1 MLKISHIYKSFG
13 NNEILHDVS
22 LDVKK
27 GDVYGILGLSGAGK
41 STLVRCING
50 LETVDAGEILYKD
63 EVICSNSIKI
73 SKEKL
78 SKISMI
84 FQSFNLLEQ
93 KNVIENIDLALTFSN
108 TKKNVD
114 KSKIKELKEKYSTL
128 IKNDKQNKKALKQEL
143 KLNIAKVKYEKAFKM
158 LENVGLVDKWDSY
171 PSRLSGGQKQ
181 RVAIARA
188 LMNDPEILLCDE
200 ATSALDPN
208 TTNQILT
215 LLKKINEKY
224 GITIVVITH
233 EMRVIETIC
242 NKVAIIDHSNIVEE
256 GEVKEIFISPKT
268 EIAKNLILPS
278 LDTIE
283 KSTGSIQL
291 RLVFDGN
298 HYDPV
303 ISTMILQTKVLVNI
317 IKANVKTVDSKTY
330 GEMILQI
337 PNDDTSIAKVEN
349 FLTSNNVN
357 YQKEV

>member
-1 MLKISHIYKSFG
+1 MNNTIIKIENLKKTYKLKKETITAISDINLSIH
-13 NNEILHDVS
+13 E
-22 LDVKK
+22 
-27 GDVYGILGLSGAGK
+27 GDIYGIIGLSGAGK
-41 STLVRCING
+41 STLIRCINF
-50 LETVDAGEILYKD
+50 LEKPTDGKVYYKGID
-63 EVICSNSIKI
+63 LATLKNKDLLKI
-73 SKEKL
+73 RQN
-78 SKISMI
+78 IGMI
-84 FQSFNLLEQ
+84 FQNFNLLEQ
-93 KNVIENIDLALTFSN
+93 RTVLDNILFPLQVA
-108 TKKNVD
+108 KV
-114 KSKIKELKEKYSTL
+114 EKEKAL
-128 IKNDKQNKKALKQEL
+128 AKAKKLLDEVGL
-143 KLNIAKVKYEKAFKM
+143 SEKAQA
-158 LENVGLVDKWDSY
+158 Y
-171 PSRLSGGQKQ
+171 PSQLSGGQKQ

-188 LMNDPEILLCDE
+188 LANDPSVLLCDE

>member
-1 MLKISHIYKSFG
+1 MSQIIKIENLKKTYKSKKEYLTAIKNINLSIEEKDIFG
-13 NNEILHDVS
+13 I
-22 LDVKK
+22 
-27 GDVYGILGLSGAGK
+27 IGLSGAGK
-41 STLVRCING
+41 STLIRCINF
-50 LETVDAGEILYKD
+50 LEKPTDGKVYYKGID
-63 EVICSNSIKI
+63 LATLKNKDLLKVRQNIG
-73 SKEKL
+73 
-78 SKISMI
+78 MI
-84 FQSFNLLEQ
+84 FQNFNLLEQ
-93 KNVIENIDLALTFSN
+93 RTVLDNILFPLQVA
-108 TKKNVD
+108 KV
-114 KSKIKELKEKYSTL
+114 EKEKAL
-128 IKNDKQNKKALKQEL
+128 AKAKKL
-143 KLNIAKVKYEKAFKM
+143 
-158 LENVGLVDKWDSY
+158 LEEVGLSEKTQAY
-171 PSRLSGGQKQ
+171 PSQLSGGQKQ

-188 LMNDPEILLCDE
+188 LANDPSVLLCDE